1 MKKSYKTGS
10 KDIMQI
16 TGKLFSARWCWRNH
30 RQISRDWWKEWI
42 FGLIFSN
49 FLINKATALIEKFLY
64 YMQNTTLL
72 QKKTKTATQ
81 ILASRNLQDLSN
93 IRKEL
98 EHINK

>member
-1 MKKSYKTGS
+1 M
-10 KDIMQI
+10 
-16 TGKLFSARWCWRNH
+16 
-30 RQISRDWWKEWI
+30 
-42 FGLIFSN
+42 
-49 FLINKATALIEKFLY
+49 EKFLY